1 MTFARSLASVTG
13 LFLRITEAGFVLVG
27 FIVLIYILL
36 GAGSGPYVV
45 SVVGNLTGLIAE
57 VGPQSLVGIAIVLA
71 LLHLA
76 RARAFILLAS
86 GKIFFVPSVNNN
98 VTRFVSTA
106 KPASSAEMSFATI
119 RSKRFDSNFSIAFS
133 RRSWLSAAK
142 PTTM

>member
-1 MTFARSLASVTG
+1 MTTPLPAEDRMTFARGLASVTG

-45 SVVGNLTGLIAE
+45 SVVGNLTGLIDE

-76 RARAFILLAS
+76 QRRA
-86 GKIFFVPSVNNN
+86 
-98 VTRFVSTA
+98 
-106 KPASSAEMSFATI
+106 
-119 RSKRFDSNFSIAFS
+119 
-133 RRSWLSAAK
+133 
-142 PTTM
+142 